1 MRTSRVFLKKKGKKK
16 EKKSCKRKKKT
27 RLMAGTTVRYYWELN
42 PSSVERTGSNDYLAR
57 RATNAGEKNREKE
70 RKTCAWVR

>member
-1 MRTSRVFLKKKGKKK
+1 LQ
-16 EKKSCKRKKKT
+16 EEEKT
-27 RLMAGTTVRYYWELN
+27 RLMAATTVRYYWELN

-57 RATNAGEKNREKE
+57 RATTAVEKDRKRE